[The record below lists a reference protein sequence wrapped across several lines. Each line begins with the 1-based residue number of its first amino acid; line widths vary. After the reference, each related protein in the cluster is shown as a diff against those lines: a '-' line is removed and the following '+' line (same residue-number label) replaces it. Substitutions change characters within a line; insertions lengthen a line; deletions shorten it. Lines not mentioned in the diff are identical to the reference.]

1 MPSTLPGWANSLTP
15 MPLSKP
21 LGLAAPPVQARY
33 DHYNSIEFINAYEIA
48 SMGIESAIGL
58 GFVDRGL
65 SPDT

>member
-1 MPSTLPGWANSLTP
+1 